1 MNYYRKQKENSETSE
16 NSDVWAVVGIIL
28 LTVLIGWLSGGLNR
42 PDL

>member
-1 MNYYRKQKENSETSE
+1 MNYYEKKKENSETPE

-28 LTVLIGWLSGGLNR
+28 LTMLIGWLSGGLNR